1 MLLAFCILISG
12 AMAGYEKLE
21 KGDKNAN
28 VLNMQ
33 LALKSLGYDLEADG
47 SFGAGTQKAVAQFQ
61 ADQNLTA
68 DGVAG
73 DKTLSRLY
81 SLAPAFE
88 PAGSITSSSSSS
100 SSSSSTGTVPARVQ
114 TTGGTLTLRKSQ
126 STSAAALKYIPN
138 LTILAVSEKGSKWC
152 KATYDG
158 ATGYVL
164 TSYLNFSVASATV
177 TPKPATNT
185 GSNTVIASA
194 RVQTT
199 GGTLTLRKTQST
211 SASAL
216 KYIPNL
222 TLLSVY
228 EKGTKW
234 CKVLYDGAVGYV
246 LTSYLNFSVASAT
259 ATPTPTPTATVPPSV
274 SGLSATVKTSGGT
287 LTLRKSQSTSA
298 AALKYIP
305 NKTVIS
311 VLATGDKW
319 CQAVYDGATG
329 YVLTSYLVFSGASV
343 TQAPDTNVYTAYV
356 KTSGGSLNLRESAST
371 GARVLTEIPYGTLV
385 AVTSKGTQWC
395 RVVYGGY
402 TGYVMTDYLSFDTA
416 AQTPGAATATPTP
429 TPTPTPSPTPESAY
443 DTSIFTR
450 VLRSG
455 YTGRDVTLT
464 QQRLQE
470 LSYLSSVSNVYDET
484 TIAAVKQFQKLHNL
498 TSDGLAGS
506 STFTILFSDSAMPYS
521 GDLDSYEALHI
532 YYGTVNTSQTAAV
545 TKLQGALRDLGYSV
559 SVTGKFDENTH
570 NAVVQFQMRNNLT
583 TDGVAGPST
592 QYLLYSGKAKGYS
605 ATPSLVL
612 SDTDGMISGPSKSEI
627 QLLHWYNVVKPALS
641 GGSKLLIYDPNTGL
655 SWTLRVYAR
664 GHHADSEPL
673 TLKDTLIMNKAFGK
687 TGWTVH
693 AVYVQL
699 PDGRWTMA
707 TMHNRPHLSGS
718 ISSNG
723 FDGHLCVHF
732 LRDMDECKKN
742 DPNYGV
748 SNQTTLRAAWKSLTG
763 ETVD

>member
-1 MLLAFCILISG
+1 M
-12 AMAGYEKLE
+12 
-21 KGDKNAN
+21 
-28 VLNMQ
+28 
-33 LALKSLGYDLEADG
+33 
-47 SFGAGTQKAVAQFQ
+47 
-61 ADQNLTA
+61 
-68 DGVAG
+68 
-73 DKTLSRLY
+73 
-81 SLAPAFE
+81 
-88 PAGSITSSSSSS
+88 
-100 SSSSSTGTVPARVQ
+100 
-114 TTGGTLTLRKSQ
+114 
-126 STSAAALKYIPN
+126 
-138 LTILAVSEKGSKWC
+138 
-152 KATYDG
+152 
-158 ATGYVL
+158 
-164 TSYLNFSVASATV
+164 
-177 TPKPATNT
+177 
-185 GSNTVIASA
+185 
-194 RVQTT
+194 
-199 GGTLTLRKTQST
+199 
-211 SASAL
+211 
-216 KYIPNL
+216 
-222 TLLSVY
+222 
-228 EKGTKW
+228 
-234 CKVLYDGAVGYV
+234 

-343 TQAPDTNVYTAYV
+343 TQPPDTSVYTAYV
-356 KTSGGSLNLRESAST
+356 KTGGGSLNLRESASS

-402 TGYVMTDYLSFDTA
+402 TGYVMTDYLTFDTA
-416 AQTPGAATATPTP
+416 TQTPGAATATPTP

-455 YTGRDVTLT
+455 NTGRDVTLT
-464 QQRLQE
+464 QQRLKE
-470 LSYLSSVSNVYDET
+470 LSYLSSVSNVYDEA

-532 YYGTVNTSQTAAV
+532 YYGTVNASQTAAV

-592 QYLLYSGKAKGYS
+592 QYLLYSGKAKDYS

-612 SDTDGMISGPSKSEI
+612 SDTDGMISAPSKSDI
-627 QLLHWYNVVKPALS
+627 QLLHWYNVVKPALT
-641 GGSKLLIYDPNTGL
+641 GGSKLLIYDPATGL

-673 TLKDTLIMNKAFGK
+673 TLKDTLIMNKSFGK

-693 AVYVQL
+693 VVYVQL

-718 ISSNG
+718 ITNNG

-732 LRDMDECKKN
+732 LRDMDECKQN

-748 SNQTTLRAAWKSLTG
+748 SNQTTLRAAWKNLTG